1 MDRYRKAVVA
11 GAAGLIGAL
20 GVAVTVTV
28 DNSISLNDA
37 LAIAFAGASA
47 IGGTIGVA
55 ITPNRAG

>member
-1 MDRYRKAVVA
+1 MDRYRKAIVAAVA
-11 GAAGLIGAL
+11 GIIGAL

-37 LAIAFAGASA
+37 MAIAFAGASA

-55 ITPNRAG
+55 LVPNR